1 MGENQKFN
9 DLWNNFKWSN
19 KITGVLEIKGIEGR
33 IEKLFGKK
41 WLKISK
47 FM

>member
-1 MGENQKFN
+1 MGVKKKLN
-9 DLWNNFKWSN
+9 DLWNNIKWSN
-19 KITGVLEIKGIEGR
+19 RIIGVLEIEEIEGR